1 MLDELRIHF
10 WLKPGKGLSEAGLM
24 KGKEG
29 SKRFSG
35 TLEGEVQHTRD
46 RWGCDGEDKY
56 GL

>member
-46 RWGCDGEDKY
+46 RWGCDGED
-56 GL
+56 